1 MKKAFLVFGAILL
14 LLGLVLLFAH
24 RIPVELTETAH
35 ETVENQW
42 SLSKTISV
50 PTNISL
56 SFRPSSEWSI
66 PGFEEP
72 IELPPGS
79 GDWYYS
85 NVKELQVNI
94 TNPQGNSTAIGIY
107 LVCDPYGAS
116 PVTMFPDYFAVL
128 SQDGGVTVDAG
139 YPRAGYVEGENVV
152 HLGRVSEKGIYT
164 VALVLPYELQDME
177 VVGSTD
183 VRYDYVSVKDSGDNT
198 LFEDEFNDY
207 NWTTDHWVVRN
218 STSDGN
224 SETLW
229 SVSDGQY
236 KYYSSDVGGI
246 QISYAGD
253 QTWTDYTVEANAT
266 YRAGMYGPQIT
277 ARLNATSGSRY
288 SFGVYPDARA
298 GGPNKARLLKFQ
310 DWSRSP
316 IQLGEA
322 GVTTDTNWHN
332 LKMKLNGGSIKCYY
346 DGIEVINV
354 VDYNYTSGLIGLQTD
369 AKAAWPWQHSPAPPE
384 VLSLYETVSNPTYPY
399 SQLLYAGSATMIVGA
414 VVTGE
419 GIRRSNRR
427 KIDSRR
433 KAARR

>member
-1 MKKAFLVFGAILL
+1 MKKAFLVSGAILL
-14 LLGLVLLFAH
+14 LLGLVLLFAQ
-24 RIPVELTETAH
+24 RIPVESTETTH
-35 ETVENQW
+35 ETVEDQW

-56 SFRPSSEWSI
+56 SFRPSSEWAI
-66 PGFEEP
+66 PAFEEP

-79 GDWYYS
+79 GNWYYT

-94 TNPQGNSTAIGIY
+94 TNPQGNSTAFGIY
-107 LVCDPYGAS
+107 LVCDPYGAT
-116 PVTMFPDYFAVL
+116 PVTMFPNYSAVL
-128 SQDGGVTVDAG
+128 SQDGGITVDAG
-139 YPRAGYVEGENVV
+139 YPKVGYLEGENVV
-152 HLGRVSEKGIYT
+152 HLGRVSEKGVYT
-164 VALVLPYELQDME
+164 VALVLPYELQDYE

-183 VRYDYVSVKDSGDNT
+183 TRHDYVNVKDSGDNT
-198 LFEDEFNDY
+198 LFEDEFNL
-207 NWTTDHWVVRN
+207 TTDHWVVRN
-218 STSDGN
+218 STSDVDSGA
-224 SETLW
+224 LW

-236 KYYSSDVGGI
+236 KYYSSDVDGI

-266 YRAGMYGPQIT
+266 YRAGMYGPSIT

-288 SFGVYPDARA
+288 SFGLYPDARA

-310 DWSRSP
+310 DWSRPP

-322 GVTTDTNWHN
+322 AVTTDTNWHN
-332 LKMKLNGGSIKCYY
+332 LKMRLNGGSIKCYY

-354 VDYNYTSGLIGLQTD
+354 VDYNYTSGLVGLQTD
-369 AKAAWPWQHSPAPPE
+369 AKSAWPWPHSPAPPL
-384 VLSLYETVSNPTYPY
+384 VISLYETVSNSTYPY
-399 SQLLYAGSATMIVGA
+399 SQLLYPGLATIVVGA

-419 GIRRSNRR
+419 GIRRWNRR

-433 KAARR
+433 KAVRR

>member
-24 RIPVELTETAH
+24 RIPVELSETTH

-66 PGFEEP
+66 PAFEEP

-79 GDWYYS
+79 GDWYNS

-107 LVCDPYGAS
+107 LVCDPYGAT
-116 PVTMFPDYFAVL
+116 PVTMFPNYFAVL
-128 SQDGGVTVDAG
+128 SQDGGITIDAG
-139 YPRAGYVEGENVV
+139 YPKAGYLQGENVV
-152 HLGRVSEKGIYT
+152 HLGRVSEKGVYT
-164 VALVLPYELQDME
+164 VTLVLPYELQDME

-183 VRYDYVSVKDSGDNT
+183 MRYDYVSVKDNNDNT
-198 LFEDEFNDY
+198 LFGDEFSNSTQ
-207 NWTTDHWVVRN
+207 TTAQWVVRN
-218 STSDGN
+218 SPSDGN

-236 KYYSSDVGGI
+236 KYYSSGVDGM

-266 YRAGMYGPQIT
+266 YRAGMYGPNIM
-277 ARLNATSGSRY
+277 ARLNVTNGSRY

-298 GGPNKARLLKFQ
+298 GGPNKAVLLKFR
-310 DWSRSP
+310 DWSRP
-316 IQLGEA
+316 PTQLGEA
-322 GVTTDTNWHN
+322 VVTTDTNWHN

-346 DGIEVINV
+346 DGIEVINA

-369 AKAAWPWQHSPAPPE
+369 AKTTWPWQHSPAPPE

-414 VVTGE
+414 LVTGE
-419 GIRRSNRR
+419 GIRRSKRR

-433 KAARR
+433 KSGRR